1 MDQVRLKKIVQ
12 SWLDTSYSGVTI
24 KEFLILHTNKLDEE
38 TGKWVSDSFT
48 LFINLSRSGVDEEK
62 WIEMSNKRNVE
73 SLLESLLGFE
83 CCVDFV

>member
-24 KEFLILHTNKLDEE
+24 KEFLILPTNKLDEE

-73 SLLESLLGFE
+73 SLLE
-83 CCVDFV
+83 